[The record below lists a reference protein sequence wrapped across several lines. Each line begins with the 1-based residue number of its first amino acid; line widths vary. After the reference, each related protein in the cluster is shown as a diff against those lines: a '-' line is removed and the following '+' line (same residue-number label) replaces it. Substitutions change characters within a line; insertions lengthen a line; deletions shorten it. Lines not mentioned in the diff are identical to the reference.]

1 VRRGKETDARPRR
14 ARVGHSRWT
23 SESVGRSIFVVTSG
37 HGFTS
42 GAADYPSDFCKT
54 ETESARERAYIRHR
68 SPAPLGTQVYNRAA
82 RLWSHPIKSSSS
94 RLKGK
99 APPNRAGPTGH
110 RSSMSTPGRDLLIST
125 PGSRTRRRSSI
136 VTSRS
141 RTPLPTVM
149 SRSRWTHSLLHSG
162 PTQSCLQIRSALAG
176 SESAAELAITT
187 AIAKT

>member
-1 VRRGKETDARPRR
+1 
-14 ARVGHSRWT
+14 
-23 SESVGRSIFVVTSG
+23 
-37 HGFTS
+37 
-42 GAADYPSDFCKT
+42 
-54 ETESARERAYIRHR
+54 
-68 SPAPLGTQVYNRAA
+68 
-82 RLWSHPIKSSSS
+82 
-94 RLKGK
+94 
-99 APPNRAGPTGH
+99 
-110 RSSMSTPGRDLLIST
+110 MSTPGRDLLIST
-125 PGSRTRRRSSI
+125 PGSRTRPRSSI